1 MYTQCPDCLT
11 FFHVEASEL
20 ATAQG
25 HVRCS
30 HCQHVFS
37 ALLRLTVELP
47 AEPAEELP
55 VHAVSNI
62 PPQLAAP
69 LYRPEP
75 ASTQAQLFAEPEA
88 PIATATQDAPAFMHR
103 KRREPV
109 ATPRNGVWWAASS
122 VLALLLLAQVAW
134 AEQARWDGQTKMHAW
149 LTQLCARVGCQPPH
163 YQDHTQL
170 QLVSRDIRP
179 HPSVDDALV
188 ISATLRNN
196 AALPQPFP
204 VLQITLSDLDE
215 KRIAMRRFQPR
226 EYIRD
231 SDVRDAGLPPGASAS
246 LALEVIDPG
255 QDAIAFEFSFLP
267 RGS

>member
-11 FFHVEASEL
+11 FFHVDASEL
-20 ATAQG
+20 AAAQG

-37 ALLRLTVELP
+37 ALLRLTAELP

-55 VHAVSNI
+55 VHATSNI

-75 ASTQAQLFAEPEA
+75 ASNQGVLFAEPEA
-88 PIATATQDAPAFMHR
+88 PAPAVTQAAPAFVRR
-103 KRREPV
+103 KRSD
-109 ATPRNGVWWAASS
+109 ADTTPRNGIWWAASS
-122 VLALLLLAQVAW
+122 VLGVLLLAQVAW
-134 AEQARWDGQTKMHAW
+134 AEQARWHGETRMHGW
-149 LTQLCARVGCQPPH
+149 LTQLCAQVGCKPPQYH
-163 YQDHTQL
+163 DHTQL

-204 VLQITLSDLDE
+204 VLQITLSNLDE
-215 KRIAMRRFQPR
+215 KRIAMRRFQPH

-231 SDVRDAGLPPGASAS
+231 NDVRDAGLPPGASAS
-246 LALEVIDPG
+246 LSLEVADPG
-255 QDAIAFEFSFLP
+255 QDAIAFEFAFLP
-267 RGS
+267 RDS